1 MNPADWISL
10 TLVLGAGALLATRLM
25 LVRARQMLATHET
38 EERQLGCPRTAS
50 TVNCTL
56 LVDRRSGQYAEV
68 QRCSRFAGA
77 SGDADAGRPR
87 CDQDCIRFLNL
98 GIPLRTAEVTA
109 EEPEEAAPPARG

>member
-10 TLVLGAGALLATRLM
+10 TLVLGAGALLSTRLM
-25 LVRARQMLATHET
+25 LARARQKLAT
-38 EERQLGCPRTAS
+38 EERQLSCPRTAS
-50 TVNCTL
+50 TVDCTL

-77 SGDADAGRPR
+77 RGDAGRPR

-109 EEPEEAAPPARG
+109 EEPEEAAPPTPG